1 MIVIVNL
8 PTTESNAGRCHFIKY
23 PVASVEPLFVET
35 NGDVATPILKNR
47 RRIQRGIPLHPAGG
61 RDGRRTLERSRST
74 INRETA
80 AIISRQFN

>member
-8 PTTESNAGRCHFIKY
+8 PTTESNALLSFYQVYI
-23 PVASVEPLFVET
+23 VASIEPFPGT
-35 NGDVATPILKNR
+35 NGNVATPILKNR
-47 RRIQRGIPLHPAGG
+47 RGSGGIPHLLPG
-61 RDGRRTLERSRST
+61 RDGRRTLGWSRST